1 MNISDNPSLPT
12 DAASRHRRDLLKLI
26 GASLALPFASC
37 ATSGS
42 GGSGVNLGSG
52 DTGLMNYA
60 LVLEGLEAAFYTH
73 VMERPYAG
81 MSGEEGRILKDIRDH
96 EIVHRDF
103 FRAALGANA
112 IPQIEY
118 TFARVDFSSRASV
131 LVTAQTFEDLGV
143 AAYNGAGSGVKD
155 PAILTIAG
163 KIVSVEARHASVI
176 RDLMSPFSGSFA
188 PDALD
193 TASGSR
199 EVLRKAAPF
208 VVTKL
213 NANHL
218 PA

>member
-1 MNISDNPSLPT
+1 MKITHHLSSAD
-12 DAASRHRRDLLKLI
+12 DAALHHRRDLLKLLG
-26 GASLALPFASC
+26 GALLLPLASC
-37 ATSGS
+37 ASSS
-42 GGSGVNLGSG
+42 GGGNGVNLGSG

-60 LVLEGLEAAFYTH
+60 LVLEGLEAAFYSH
-73 VMERPYAG
+73 VMERPYAR

-112 IPQIEY
+112 VPQIEY

-131 LVTAQTFEDLGV
+131 LSTAQTFEDLGV
-143 AAYNGAGSGVKD
+143 AAYNGAGSGVKN

-176 RDLMSPFSGSFA
+176 RDLMAPLSGSFA

-193 TASGSR
+193 TASSSR